1 MPSASD
7 RQEGEMHL
15 DGNAIAGVLVEAFG
29 TEMTDTPRGCQSCG
43 AVNPVG
49 GHRLYEGAGWVLRC
63 PACGDVALRIVSLS
77 EQHVLTL
84 SGHWRIETP
93 R

>member
-1 MPSASD
+1 MT
-7 RQEGEMHL
+7 L
-15 DGNAIAGVLVEAFG
+15 DGNAIAGVLVEALG
-29 TEMTDTPRGCQSCG
+29 NELTDAPRGCQSCG

-49 GHRLYEGAGWVLRC
+49 AHLLYKGAGWVLRC
-63 PACGDVALRIVSLS
+63 PACGDVALRIVTHA

-84 SGHWRIETP
+84 AGQWRIETP